1 MAPNSPLKDKA
12 TTALKHNPS
21 ALGDP
26 ISIKSETTPSEHDL
40 QGSGSPDTQTTPKD
54 NEKKQEQQQAPKDSQ
69 RKGDGKSL
77 KEVAEAANPSMLGD
91 PVSLKA
97 ETSETEVTEG
107 DRGALRDG
115 EKTKEGKGDSKL

>member
-1 MAPNSPLKDKA
+1 MAPSTKPDSQSLES
-12 TTALKHNPS
+12 NPS

-40 QGSGSPDTQTTPKD
+40 SAEPEGEARAQSEDENK
-54 NEKKQEQQQAPKDSQ
+54 AQ

-77 KEVAEAANPSMLGD
+77 KELAKNANPSMLGD

-97 ETSETEVTEG
+97 ETSNSEPTEM
-107 DRGALRDG
+107 DRGALG
-115 EKTKEGKGDSKL
+115 GKERKGRGSKL